1 MSAFRCMTKETDV
14 ARKSIR
20 KEKELRRR
28 FMDYDEKYFK
38 ISANKKA
45 LRMWVI
51 IGLALT
57 GAYIAECVK
66 GARTVPYTVL
76 FCFICWV
83 PFVFTYIFI
92 KIKGWDYDNCKHMV
106 AIGYFIF

>member
-1 MSAFRCMTKETDV
+1 
-14 ARKSIR
+14 
-20 KEKELRRR
+20 
-28 FMDYDEKYFK
+28 MDYDEKYFK

-76 FCFICWV
+76 FCFVCWV

-106 AIGYFIF
+106 AVGYFNILFLPIVYVILPYCICIRVSGSQYAGAL

>member
-1 MSAFRCMTKETDV
+1 MTKETDV
-14 ARKSIR
+14 ARKSIC

-76 FCFICWV
+76 FLSLIH
-83 PFVFTYIFI
+83 I
-92 KIKGWDYDNCKHMV
+92 
-106 AIGYFIF
+106 

>member
-57 GAYIAECVK
+57 
-66 GARTVPYTVL
+66 
-76 FCFICWV
+76 
-83 PFVFTYIFI
+83 
-92 KIKGWDYDNCKHMV
+92 
-106 AIGYFIF
+106 

>member
-1 MSAFRCMTKETDV
+1 
-14 ARKSIR
+14 
-20 KEKELRRR
+20 
-28 FMDYDEKYFK
+28 MDYDEKYFK

-45 LRMWVI
+45 LRMWAI

-76 FCFICWV
+76 FCFVCWV

-106 AIGYFIF
+106 AVGILFLPIVYVILPYCICIRVSGSQYAGAL

>member
-57 GAYIAECVK
+57 GSVYSRMCQRRKNSTI
-66 GARTVPYTVL
+66 YSSVL
-76 FCFICWV
+76 FYLLGAICI
-83 PFVFTYIFI
+83 YL
-92 KIKGWDYDNCKHMV
+92 
-106 AIGYFIF
+106 YFYKD

>member
-66 GARTVPYTVL
+66 VQEQYHIQFCSVL
-76 FCFICWV
+76 SAGCHLYL
-83 PFVFTYIFI
+83 PIFL
-92 KIKGWDYDNCKHMV
+92 
-106 AIGYFIF
+106 

>member
-45 LRMWVI
+45 LRM
-51 IGLALT
+51 
-57 GAYIAECVK
+57 
-66 GARTVPYTVL
+66 
-76 FCFICWV
+76 
-83 PFVFTYIFI
+83 
-92 KIKGWDYDNCKHMV
+92 
-106 AIGYFIF
+106 